1 MPQPP
6 SAHIPTRVEVVR
18 LLLPRLGGC
27 ASKQGAE
34 SSFASAEG
42 EDEVYG
48 GVGLRDGGL
57 VGDLVASADQT
68 LEMRRDV
75 SVIEDPL
82 LDLVAVG

>member
-6 SAHIPTRVEVVR
+6 PTHIPTRVEVVC

-27 ASKQGAE
+27 AAEQGAE
-34 SSFASAEG
+34 SSLASAEG